1 MTKKKATKE
10 ATKEVK
16 PKESYLEK
24 RKANIQA
31 SFNEVIEQL
40 KENEVTK
47 DKLVKQATVLQGAY
61 AELKNQEK
69 ENEK

>member
-1 MTKKKATKE
+1 
-10 ATKEVK
+10 
-16 PKESYLEK
+16 LEK

-40 KENEVTK
+40 KENEATK